1 MQRGNHQYSNIYTR
15 VYNIQI
21 DKRNN
26 EIVRD
31 LSTNNLKTIVY
42 FAAIKIAVCI
52 VKIPARL
59 LL

>member
-1 MQRGNHQYSNIYTR
+1 MQRGSHQYISIYTR
-15 VYNIQI
+15 VYNIRI

-42 FAAIKIAVCI
+42 FAAIKIAVCS
-52 VKIPARL
+52 
-59 LL
+59 